1 MKNIKPFLIIGGGL
15 IFAFFALVFL
25 ILSGQVYQYDSVAFG
40 NWAMWFGAIGTIG
53 TLVLLMIQNYNLS
66 KHQKNTEELQSA
78 LWEKQLKALNFKE
91 YQSHISE
98 FNDTLISIEKTFS
111 GSFLF
116 HDKKAFYKSIFTENN
131 RNNIQYELGYLQPSH
146 RLEQIQLSLEE
157 CLTSLITE
165 HTPEKSNPYEVF
177 ISYVKLLDKFR
188 LKTPSNSQFGD
199 VTSMEVT
206 INIFQSPDQFM
217 SLYSGYNKIRSF
229 CQLENY
235 NTPQNENLN
244 FGLITENLL
253 HFYASDPNSQ
263 TITVNFG
270 HFDLLKVL
278 SASIKITKEYGL
290 NTAGIIKLVNIY
302 GFIRGTTIPDT
313 DNQNDVREYLV
324 KLADA
329 FITCGITST
338 EIAEHISNLQVK
350 INS

>member
-15 IFAFFALVFL
+15 IFSFFALVFL

-98 FNDTLISIEKTFS
+98 FNDTLISIENTFS

-116 HDKKAFYKSIFTENN
+116 RDKKAFYRSVFTKNN
-131 RNNIQYELGYLQPSH
+131 RNNIQYELDYLQPNH
-146 RLEQIQLSLEE
+146 ALEEIEQSLENVIT
-157 CLTSLITE
+157 CLIAENTLGQSHPLGTF
-165 HTPEKSNPYEVF
+165 S
-177 ISYVKLLDKFR
+177 SYVELLDRLR
-188 LKTPSNSQFGD
+188 LKTVPRNQFGD
-199 VTSMEVT
+199 VTSMGAT
-206 INIFQSPDQFM
+206 INMFQSQNQFM

-229 CQLENY
+229 CQLEDY
-235 NTPQNENLN
+235 NTPQNAPAT

-253 HFYASDPNSQ
+253 HFYASDHNSQ

-278 SASIKITKEYGL
+278 SASINITKEYGL

-302 GFIRGTTIPDT
+302 GFIRGTTILDT
-313 DNQNDVREYLV
+313 ENRNDVREYLI

-338 EIAEHISNLQVK
+338 EIAEHISNIQTK
-350 INS
+350 IDS